1 MSRRAVYVNARVF
14 TASEPEWAEAIA
26 VDGGT
31 ILAVGSEAEARAVL
45 AAADALPDRATDADV
60 VDLDGRLVLP
70 GVIDA
75 HTHLVMMGEALGR
88 VGLTD
93 ARTLGEITARLVAA
107 RAAAPDVPRVL
118 GGGWL
123 FDSVPGGAP
132 TAAMLDAA
140 LPDVPVYLDANDYH
154 SCWVNS
160 AALAELGITRDT
172 PDPLGGR
179 IGRDAGG
186 EPDGM
191 LYETAAQQYAWE
203 HLAEQTTDADRDAAV
218 ERTIAAYLAA
228 GVTGVVDMAFD
239 ELGLAAFRRAAER
252 RGGALPI
259 RVVAHWFVAN
269 TGDAT
274 ANLAQVARAV
284 DLAREASSPWLR
296 VAGIKLVLDG
306 VIDAC
311 TAAMRHPYADG
322 SNAEPIWPLDALEP
336 VVAAADAAGL
346 QIAMHAIGDAA
357 SGIALDALEHA
368 HAVNGERDRRHRIE
382 HLEYVDRA
390 DVARLARLGVV
401 ASMQPVHADPAIWAN
416 WAAMLGDERAD
427 RGFPWTEITDAG
439 AVLAFS
445 TDAPTAPHEA
455 LPNLYVAATRRSALD
470 ASFPANHPEVAV
482 PLADAVRHA
491 TRDAAFSCR
500 EEAVRGRIGPGLAA
514 DFAVVDRDPFALG
527 DDALLEARVIRTVV
541 AGRTVYEASD
551 AESRPEEDAGRAVA

>member
-1 MSRRAVYVNARVF
+1 MTRRTVYVNARVF
-14 TASEPEWAEAIA
+14 TADEPAWAEAIA
-26 VDGGT
+26 VDDGT
-31 ILAVGSEAEARAVL
+31 ILAVGTEPEVRAAVGG
-45 AAADALPDRATDADV
+45 ADPGGADV
-60 VDLDGRLVLP
+60 ETVDLDGRLVLP

-93 ARTLGEITARLVAA
+93 ARSLDEIRARLVAA
-107 RAAAPDVPRVL
+107 RAAAPDAPRVL
-118 GGGWL
+118 GRGWL
-123 FDSVPGGAP
+123 FDSVPGSAP
-132 TAAMLDAA
+132 TAAMLDEV
-140 LPDVPVYLDANDYH
+140 LPDVPIYLDANDYH

-172 PDPLGGR
+172 PDPIGGR
-179 IGRDAGG
+179 IGRDAEG

-203 HLAEQTTDADRDAAV
+203 HLAAQATDADRDAAV
-218 ERTIAAYLAA
+218 ERTIAAYLAT

-252 RGGALPI
+252 RGGTLPI

-269 TGDAT
+269 TGDAS
-274 ANLAQVARAV
+274 ANLAQVARAAS
-284 DLAREASSPWLR
+284 LADEVATPWLR
-296 VAGIKLVLDG
+296 IAGIKLVLDG

-311 TAAMRHPYADG
+311 TAAMRHPYVDG
-322 SNAEPIWPLDALEP
+322 SNAEPIWPLEALEP

-346 QIAMHAIGDAA
+346 QVALHAIGDAA

-368 HAVNGERDRRHRIE
+368 HAVNGDRDRRHRIE
-382 HLEYVDRA
+382 HLEFVDRA

-470 ASFPANHPEVAV
+470 DSFPANHPEYAV

-491 TRDAAFSCR
+491 TRDAAYSCR
-500 EEAVRGRIGPGLAA
+500 EEGSRGRLAPGLAA
-514 DFAVVDRDPFALG
+514 DFAVIDRDPFELG

-541 AGRTVYEASD
+541 AGRTAYRAD
-551 AESRPEEDAGRAVA
+551 ARPTESTDRGARAAA